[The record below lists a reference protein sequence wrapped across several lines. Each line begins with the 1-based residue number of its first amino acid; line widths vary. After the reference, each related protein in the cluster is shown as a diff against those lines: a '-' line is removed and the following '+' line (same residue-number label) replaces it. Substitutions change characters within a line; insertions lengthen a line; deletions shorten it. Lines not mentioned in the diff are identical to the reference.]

1 MPDHQGAVTGGV
13 RGLLRL
19 EGAAVA
25 IVALVLYGRSDAGWG
40 LFAALIL
47 VPDLAFLGYLAGA
60 RVGAIAYNITHSL
73 IGPGLLLLAALLLP
87 GAAAA
92 LPVTLIWIAHIGI
105 DRALGYGLKYGAG
118 FGFTHL
124 GRIGRTARDGGDS

>member
-1 MPDHQGAVTGGV
+1 MPDHQGAATGAV

-25 IVALVLYGRSDAGWG
+25 IVALVLYGRSEAGWG

-47 VPDLAFLGYLAGA
+47 LPDLAFLGYLAGA

-73 IGPGLLLLAALLLP
+73 IGPGLLVLAALLLP
-87 GAAAA
+87 AVAGA
-92 LPVTLIWIAHIGI
+92 LPIALIWIAHIGI
-105 DRALGYGLKYGAG
+105 DRALGYGLKLPSG
-118 FGFTHL
+118 FRDTHL
-124 GRIGRTARDGGDS
+124 GRIGHKG

>member
-1 MPDHQGAVTGGV
+1 MPAGGC
-13 RGLLRL
+13 LLPSSSCRIWPFS
-19 EGAAVA
+19 A
-25 IVALVLYGRSDAGWG
+25 ISPARELV
-40 LFAALIL
+40 
-47 VPDLAFLGYLAGA
+47 
-60 RVGAIAYNITHSL
+60 AIAYNITHSL